1 MPPKKPEIVLPK
13 DIESIAAKF
22 DAFAGVNDDKHSVRI
37 KKAAEL
43 LTQSGP
49 SNLRYLL
56 PLLFNHKGDPFTL
69 KDHFVFEPLFDSRI
83 PQQQVWKTGRQVA
96 KSTSISAKGVLRC
109 NIIPDFCTLY
119 VAPLFEMIKRLSKN
133 VVQPFVDRSPIRRLW
148 SGSNTENNVL
158 QRSFHNYSK
167 MIFSFAYLDVERI
180 RGISADEMDIDE
192 VQDMDP
198 EFIPIIREVMSASK
212 WGLSQFT
219 GTPKTLEN
227 TIEGLWLRSS
237 KAEWVIKCRACNYWN
252 VPALS
257 HDLDDMIGEHWDSVS
272 EEKPG
277 TVCAKCKRPVF
288 PREGHWVHERPE
300 LRWDFAGYHVPQI
313 LMPMHYADKK
323 KWKILLG
330 KRAGMG
336 NVSANVFYNEVL
348 GESYDLG
355 ARLFTVT
362 DIKAVATLHA
372 NEIDVAQSKIHD
384 YTHRVLGVDW
394 GGGGADETS
403 FTTIAVLGMKSDGTV
418 DVIYGWRSLRP
429 HDHVYE
435 AKQVLRMCAIF
446 RCSHIM
452 HDYSGAGDTR
462 TTIMTMAGFPANR
475 IMSIQYVGTGH
486 GLIKHNPPDASNPRH
501 RYSLVKS
508 YSLQMLANLVR
519 GGFIHFFQYDYKNDD
534 DRGLLHDF
542 LTLVEDKKQT
552 RMGSDAFTIIRD
564 QTSSNPD
571 DFAHSVNLGCM
582 GLFHFTQR
590 WPDIAKLVEVRVEQE
605 ALEEG
610 EHLKQFWESIRD
622 SG

>member
-1 MPPKKPEIVLPK
+1 MALKPPEKPLPPELIEI
-13 DIESIAAKF
+13 AKHF
-22 DAFAGVNDDKHSVRI
+22 DSFAGVADDKHAVRL
-37 KKAAEL
+37 KKSAEIIAE
-43 LTQSGP
+43 SGP
-49 SNLRYLL
+49 NNLRYML
-56 PLLFNHKGDPFTL
+56 PLLFNHKGDPYTL
-69 KDHFVFEPLFDSRI
+69 KDHFVFEPLFDKRI

-133 VVQPFVDRSPIRRLW
+133 VVQPFVDRSPIKRIW
-148 SGSNTENNVL
+148 TGTDTENNVL
-158 QRSFHNYSK
+158 QRSFKNYSK

-198 EFIPIIREVMSASK
+198 EFVPIIREVMSASK

-237 KAEWVIKCRACNYWN
+237 QAQWCIKCHRCNYLN

-257 HDLDDMIGEHWDSVS
+257 HDLDEMIGEDWKNVS
-272 EEKPG
+272 EENPG
-277 TVCAKCKRPVF
+277 VVCAKCKRPIY
-288 PREGHWVHERPE
+288 PRTGHWFHDRPE

-313 LMPMHYADKK
+313 LMPMHYADPK

-362 DIKAVATLHA
+362 DIKAAAILHENSIEQA
-372 NEIDVAQSKIHD
+372 RDTIDN

-403 FTTIAVLGMKSDGTV
+403 FTTIAVLGMRSSGKV

-435 AKQVLRMCAIF
+435 AKQVLRLCATF

-462 TTIMTMAGFPANR
+462 TTFMTMAGFPQDR

-486 GLIKHNPPDASNPRH
+486 GLIKHNPPDGSNPRH

-508 YSLQMLANLVR
+508 YSLQMLANLVKVGHIR
-519 GGFIHFFQYDYKNDD
+519 FFAYDYKNDD

-542 LTLVEDKKQT
+542 LTLVEDKKAT

-582 GLFHFTQR
+582 GLFYFTR
-590 WPDIAKLVEVRVEQE
+590 KWPDMAKLVEMKVEQE
-605 ALEEG
+605 ALAEG
-610 EHLKQFWESIRD
+610 DHLKNFWETVRD
-622 SG
+622 L